1 MKICE
6 SEKGALLWQGFD
18 ALNKATH
25 RDHQVVERRPKTV
38 FKNCNYYFQK
48 DYDRSD
54 LRSQIS

>member
-1 MKICE
+1 MKMCK
-6 SEKGALLWQGFD
+6 SEKGALLWQGFA

-48 DYDRSD
+48 D
-54 LRSQIS
+54 